1 MIKIINIKNREEIE
15 MSEIATRNPPASAW
29 SKRAMLRS
37 KASGTAIAV
46 SEHAQEPS
54 VLDRIKSRNKANLDI
69 AILRAKPIIGTVKKF
84 GDKALIDY
92 TKKFDCFDI
101 TKNTIEIKKSEIEEA
116 YKKVDKKLIKA
127 LEEAAEII
135 KKFCKEQ
142 LPKEWSK
149 EIKKGI
155 KIGQI
160 IRPLEKVG
168 CYVPGGKYSLVS
180 TVLMAVIP
188 AKVAGVKEIVI
199 CSPPRPKNYALFVAA
214 DIAGADKIF
223 RVGGAQAIAALA
235 YGTETI
241 PKVDKIVGPGNIFVT
256 AAKKLVYGDA
266 GIDFLA
272 GPTEVV
278 VLAEKGNPKFIAA
291 DLLAQA
297 EHDRM
302 ASAILVT
309 TNKKLAEDVKKEVNA
324 QLKTL
329 KTELIANESIRK
341 NSAIIL
347 AGNID
352 EAINLVNDFAPEHLI
367 IEDKKILDKINNAG
381 AIFIGSYSCEAAGD
395 YCVGNHVL
403 PTGGIAKFR
412 AGLSVLD
419 FIKMPTVQELSKE
432 GLKSIKEIITELAKA
447 EGLDAHKKSVEKRF
461 ENGN

>member
-1 MIKIINIKNREEIE
+1 MNKIVSNIIEKVKTNGDSAITFFTEKYDGLKLLPKNFKVSDNEIL
-15 MSEIATRNPPASAW
+15 SAF
-29 SKRAMLRS
+29 K
-37 KASGTAIAV
+37 
-46 SEHAQEPS
+46 S
-54 VLDRIKSRNKANLDI
+54 VDKNFLNSIILAKENIEVFQNKIFPKS
-69 AILRAKPIIGTVKKF
+69 
-84 GDKALIDY
+84 
-92 TKKFDCFDI
+92 
-101 TKNTIEIKKSEIEEA
+101 TIIKKS
-116 YKKVDKKLIKA
+116 
-127 LEEAAEII
+127 
-135 KKFCKEQ
+135 
-142 LPKEWSK
+142 
-149 EIKKGI
+149 GI
-155 KIGQI
+155 VLKHIFK
-160 IRPLEKVG
+160 PLDSVG
-168 CYVPGGKYSLVS
+168 IYIPGGRFSYPS
-180 TVLMAVIP
+180 TILMTAIP
-188 AKVAGVKEIVI
+188 AKIAGVKKIIITTPFKNLSNEVLATAKI
-199 CSPPRPKNYALFVAA
+199 CGVNE
-214 DIAGADKIF
+214 IF
-223 RVGGAQAIAALA
+223 RIGGAQAIAALA

-403 PTGGIAKFR
+403 PTGGIA
-412 AGLSVLD
+412 
-419 FIKMPTVQELSKE
+419 
-432 GLKSIKEIITELAKA
+432 
-447 EGLDAHKKSVEKRF
+447 
-461 ENGN
+461 

>member
-1 MIKIINIKNREEIE
+1 MIRIINIKNREEIE
-15 MSEIATRNPPASAW
+15 
-29 SKRAMLRS
+29 
-37 KASGTAIAV
+37 
-46 SEHAQEPS
+46 
-54 VLDRIKSRNKANLDI
+54 RIKSRNKANLDM
-69 AILRAKPIIGTVKKF
+69 AISRAKPIIETVKKF
-84 GDKALIDY
+84 GDNALIDY
-92 TKKFDCFDI
+92 TKKFDCFGI
-101 TKNTIEIKKSEIEEA
+101 TKNTIEINENEIKDA

-127 LEEAAEII
+127 LKEAAEII

-155 KIGQI
+155 KVGQI

-180 TVLMAVIP
+180 TVLMTVIP
-188 AKVAGVKEIVI
+188 AKAAGVKEVFI
-199 CSPPRPKNYALFVAA
+199 CSPPKPKSYALLVAA
-214 DIAGADKIF
+214 DIAGADRIF

-241 PKVDKIVGPGNIFVT
+241 AKVDKIVGPGNIFVT
-256 AAKKLVYGDA
+256 AAKKLVYGDV

-272 GPTEVV
+272 GPTEVM
-278 VLAEKGNPKFIAA
+278 VLAENGNPEFIAA

-302 ASAILVT
+302 ASAVLVT
-309 TNKKLAEDVKKEVNA
+309 TNKGLAENVKKEINI
-324 QLKTL
+324 QLKGL
-329 KTELIANESIRK
+329 KTESIASESIRK
-341 NSAIIL
+341 NSVIIL
-347 AGNID
+347 AGNMD
-352 EAINLVNDFAPEHLI
+352 EAISLVNDFAPEHLV
-367 IEDKKILDKINNAG
+367 IEDKKELDKINNAG

-419 FIKMPTVQELSKE
+419 FVKMPTVQELTKE
-432 GLKSIKEIITELAKA
+432 GLSSIKRIITTLADS

-461 ENGN
+461 END

>member
-1 MIKIINIKNREEIE
+1 MIRIIDIKNREEI
-15 MSEIATRNPPASAW
+15 
-29 SKRAMLRS
+29 
-37 KASGTAIAV
+37 
-46 SEHAQEPS
+46 
-54 VLDRIKSRNKANLDI
+54 DRIKSRNKENLDL
-69 AILRAKPIIGTVKKF
+69 ALSRVKPIIEAVKKF

-92 TKKFDCFDI
+92 TKKFDCYDIAKNTIGI
-101 TKNTIEIKKSEIEEA
+101 TKNEIKEA
-116 YKKVDKKLIKA
+116 YQKVDKKLIAA
-127 LEEAAEII
+127 LKEAAGII
-135 KKFCKEQ
+135 EKFSREQ
-142 LPKEWSK
+142 LPKEWSR

-155 KIGQI
+155 KIGQL

-168 CYVPGGKYSLVS
+168 CYIPGGKYSLVS
-180 TVLMAVIP
+180 TVLMVVIP

-223 RVGGAQAIAALA
+223 RIGGAQAIAALA

-256 AAKKLVYGDA
+256 AAKKLVYGDV

-272 GPTEVV
+272 GPTEVM

-297 EHDRM
+297 EHDRS

-309 TNKKLAEDVKKEVNA
+309 TNKRLAEEVKKEVNI
-324 QLKTL
+324 QSKSL
-329 KTELIANESIRK
+329 KTEAVANESINK
-341 NSAIIL
+341 NSAIVI
-347 AGNID
+347 AGNMN

-367 IEDKKILDKINNAG
+367 IEDKKILDKISNAG
-381 AIFIGSYSCEAAGD
+381 AIFIGEYSCEAAGD
-395 YCVGNHVL
+395 YCIGNHVL
-403 PTGGIAKFR
+403 PTSGIAKFR

-419 FIKMPTVQELSKE
+419 FVKMPTVQELTKE
-432 GLKSIKEIITELAKA
+432 GLSSIKGIITALADA

-461 ENGN
+461 EK